1 MSKSDIDFRTSSS
14 AIDAFFEPERPAN
27 SKVASRS
34 GKTRIASLSALA
46 GFERVA
52 GDTLVHVSQQD
63 FWKLGQDDEGFFIER
78 LVDDSSAPVKG

>member
-1 MSKSDIDFRTSSS
+1 MSKIDFDFRSSS
-14 AIDAFFEPERPAN
+14 SSIDAFFEPERPAQ
-27 SKVASRS
+27 SKVASAA
-34 GKTRIASLSALA
+34 GKVRVASLSALA

-52 GDTLVHVSQQD
+52 SDTLVRVSQQD